1 MKQAQKIRQQ
11 SLSGLRRALLTT
23 TIGLILLGLAPLT
36 SPTFAQNPSPTPP
49 TLKPASPPWEAGM
62 PSAQMSELL
71 NHVRELVPYLRRQ
84 IERPLLKKFE
94 ILARILG
101 SLVLLFS
108 FIRTIR
114 ENDGA

>member
-1 MKQAQKIRQQ
+1 
-11 SLSGLRRALLTT
+11 
-23 TIGLILLGLAPLT
+23 
-36 SPTFAQNPSPTPP
+36 
-49 TLKPASPPWEAGM
+49 M

-71 NHVRELVPYLRRQ
+71 DHVRELVPYLRRQ

-94 ILARILG
+94 LLAMILG

-114 ENDGA
+114 ENDGASQELYYLVWPCRDLHDLLCDRAFNY